1 MNNRQ
6 RGRAANVSSE
16 DSFIN
21 EVTEEVRK
29 DRLYG
34 LAKRYGWIAVAAIL
48 ILVGG
53 ASWNEWRK
61 AQEQAQ
67 AELLGDA
74 ILSAIDTQS
83 GDIDADALA
92 GIPAEG
98 SAQAIVALLSAAPM
112 DTEEERAISAERLDA
127 LALAPDLAP
136 AYRDLAVLKSVMLS
150 GSTLD
155 ADARLAKL
163 EPLTIPGAPYR
174 VLAREQMAFVEVD
187 RGNTDAA
194 IEILRELG
202 ADEEATQGLR
212 RRASQL
218 IVALGGVPDA

>member
-1 MNNRQ
+1 M
-6 RGRAANVSSE
+6 SSE

-61 AQEQAQ
+61 AQEQAE

-74 ILSAIDTQS
+74 ILSAIDTQN
-83 GDIDADALA
+83 GDIDVDTLA

-98 SAQAIVALLSAAPM
+98 AAQAIVAMLSASSM
-112 DTEEERAISAERLDA
+112 DTEEERAQSAERLDA
-127 LALAPDLAP
+127 LAATPDLEP
-136 AYRDLAVLKSVMLS
+136 AYRDLAVLKSAMLS
-150 GSTLD
+150 ASALD
-155 ADARLAKL
+155 AEARIAKL

-174 VLAREQMAFVEVD
+174 VLAQEQIAFAEID

-194 IEILRELG
+194 IDILRELG
-202 ADEEATQGLR
+202 SDDEASQGLR